1 MTWKKKRNDSNHL
14 LLAAAAG
21 ARCAP
26 GWPCPAACSSG
37 MFAAAVT
44 AFMTMRPRGIMYIH
58 CKTTSQVEGEGRNI
72 LICRNRRKSQ
82 SEQISRAATHIFSPE
97 RFLRWFDH
105 FTKSIVGF

>member
-21 ARCAP
+21 ARAP
-26 GWPCPAACSSG
+26 GCPCPAACSSG

-58 CKTTSQVEGEGRNI
+58 CKTTSQVKGEGRNI
-72 LICRNRRKSQ
+72 
-82 SEQISRAATHIFSPE
+82 
-97 RFLRWFDH
+97 
-105 FTKSIVGF
+105 